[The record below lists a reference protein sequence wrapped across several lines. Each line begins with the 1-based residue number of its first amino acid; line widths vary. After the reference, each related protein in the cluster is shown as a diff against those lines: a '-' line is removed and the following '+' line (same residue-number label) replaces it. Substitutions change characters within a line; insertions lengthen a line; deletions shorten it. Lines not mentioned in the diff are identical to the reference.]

1 MLTASILPFFTPTAS
16 ADTAYLIGVTAAIIA
31 GIAFNLGMV
40 IQKLAVMKISR
51 ESGLMLRLIK
61 SPLWLSG
68 FALQFIVGTP
78 LNMLAQSKIG
88 PALIPGLMA
97 VGLIVLTIGA
107 VRLAGESLDLIDIA
121 GIVLIIAA
129 VTVFG
134 LSRLSVDMHLIDLW
148 APAFLLR
155 LGIFTA
161 SAAALSLVCHMM
173 QSRYIRLRGMLRT
186 LNAGLLLSQSNLWLG
201 VLMAL
206 LTKWGMG
213 KLSFADLVF
222 IAIASCIVFLGSML
236 GIAQTQRAFQV
247 GEASKLVPIQTV
259 PVQILPIAAYFLVF
273 RLSPSTPLAVP
284 LALVGTLL
292 VLLGAVLLARRQID
306 KGDSACMK
314 TLWLS

>member
-1 MLTASILPFFTPTAS
+1 MLIACNLTLYMPNATANA
-16 ADTAYLIGVTAAIIA
+16 AYWIGVIAAITA

-40 IQKLAVMKISR
+40 IQKLAVMKTSR
-51 ESGLMLRLIK
+51 DTGLMHRLIK

-107 VRLAGESLDLIDIA
+107 VRFAGESLDLVDIT
-121 GIVLIIAA
+121 GILLVIAA

-134 LSRLSVDMHLIDLW
+134 LSRLSVDMQLIDLW

-155 LGIFTA
+155 LGLFTA
-161 SAAALSLVCHMM
+161 FVAALSLVC
-173 QSRYIRLRGMLRT
+173 QLLQRKNDRLRGILRT

-201 VLMAL
+201 ILMAFL
-206 LTKWGMG
+206 IKWGNG
-213 KLSFADLVF
+213 TLTFPDLVF
-222 IAIASCIVFLGSML
+222 IVIASGIVFLGSML

-247 GEASKLVPIQTV
+247 GEASKLVPMQTV

-284 LALVGTLL
+284 LALGGTVL
-292 VLLGAVLLARRQID
+292 VLLGAALLARRQI
-306 KGDSACMK
+306 G
-314 TLWLS
+314 